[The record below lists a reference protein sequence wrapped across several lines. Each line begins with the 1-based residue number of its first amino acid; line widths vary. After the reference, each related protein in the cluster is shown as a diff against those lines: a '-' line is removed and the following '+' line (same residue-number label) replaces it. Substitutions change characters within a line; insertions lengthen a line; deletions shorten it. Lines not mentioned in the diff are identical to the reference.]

1 MSPDGPDREEGFLTR
16 WSRRKREIAAE
27 GAKPAEPAA
36 PPAIA
41 PQPAPELALA
51 APEPDEE
58 FDLSLLPDVE
68 TLTAESDITLFLRKG
83 VPEALKNAALRKMWS
98 ADAAIRDYI
107 GPVDYQW
114 DFNDPAG
121 VPGFGPL
128 GEDVDIEAMLRQVI
142 GEKKPPP
149 ESVVAEEEKV
159 SLPEHLHQTK
169 VEEEA
174 DTVPP
179 PAADEQAALPESAPG
194 NGNENEIAE
203 DSVPKED
210 ISTPKPRRHGGALP
224 L

>member
-16 WSRRKREIAAE
+16 WSRRKREIAGE

-41 PQPAPELALA
+41 PQPAPEPALA

-58 FDLSLLPDVE
+58 LDLSLLPDVE

-128 GEDVDIEAMLRQVI
+128 GEDVDIEALLRQVV

-149 ESVVAEEEKV
+149 ESVAVEEKV
-159 SLPEHLHQTK
+159 TLPEHLHQTK
-169 VEEEA
+169 VEGEA
-174 DTVPP
+174 DAVPP
-179 PAADEQAALPESAPG
+179 PAADEQPAALESAPDTG
-194 NGNENEIAE
+194 DENENAE

-210 ISTPKPRRHGGALP
+210 ISAPKPRRHGGALP

>member
-1 MSPDGPDREEGFLTR
+1 MSIEEDRAGGFLSR

-27 GAKPAEPAA
+27 EAAAAAAIAPVPESTGNPAPAEP
-36 PPAIA
+36 
-41 PQPAPELALA
+41 E
-51 APEPDEE
+51 EE

-68 TLTAESDITLFLRKG
+68 TLTVESDITLFLKKG

-98 ADAAIRDYI
+98 ADPAIRDYI

-128 GEDVDIEAMLRQVI
+128 GSDVDVEALLKQVVGEPKKRPEMAGPDENIPEPEQVSSTKVEDGILPQPDRQ
-142 GEKKPPP
+142 
-149 ESVVAEEEKV
+149 
-159 SLPEHLHQTK
+159 

-174 DTVPP
+174 SASEIREISASNEGAQAEEVPVA
-179 PAADEQAALPESAPG
+179 PA
-194 NGNENEIAE
+194 
-203 DSVPKED
+203 
-210 ISTPKPRRHGGALP
+210 PRRHGGALP